1 MGSSAAIVGGGLGG
15 LGGELGQIER
25 LFRSSRYPKD
35 PARPEYPWPGRY
47 APGVARRQRLRRDE
61 SQAQTREALLAAALQ
76 LFDDKGFAATS
87 ITDIADQAGY
97 TTGAVY
103 SNFANKDDL
112 FLAVLER
119 QVTIE
124 IAALQ
129 EALADERSMGARLE
143 VVGRWY
149 ASQAGQGRRRTR
161 ALAELALLAGSRE
174 TAHARLRDQRRF
186 FHDAVEALLQQQAAE
201 LGIEFRL
208 PLPTLAS
215 TVLALLEGFALGSA
229 IGDDDADSAAALVA
243 GLEMLL
249 RPVAPPERPEES
261 G

>member
-1 MGSSAAIVGGGLGG
+1 
-15 LGGELGQIER
+15 
-25 LFRSSRYPKD
+25 
-35 PARPEYPWPGRY
+35 
-47 APGVARRQRLRRDE
+47 VARQRLRRDE
-61 SQAQTREALLAAALQ
+61 SQAQTREALLAAAQ
-76 LFDDKGFAATS
+76 RLFDDKGFAATS
-87 ITDIADQAGY
+87 ITDIAEAAGY

-124 IAALQ
+124 MAALQ
-129 EALADERSMGARLE
+129 EALAGERSMGARLD

-161 ALAELALLAGSRE
+161 ALAELALLSGNRE
-174 TAHARLRDQRRF
+174 TAPARLRDQRRF
-186 FHDAVEALLQQQAAE
+186 FHDALEGLLRQQAAE

-215 TVLALLEGFALGSA
+215 NVLALLEGFALGSA
-229 IGDDDADSAAALVA
+229 IGDDDAGSAAALVA

-249 RPVAPPERPEES
+249 RPVAPPGAPPGSPPEREPDT
-261 G
+261 